1 MCESNGNIK
10 ELRKTNL
17 NKSNVSSVKNKPGIY
32 RIYDGKGKPVY
43 VGTSKILKHRLQSY
57 YQDDDFSVNTTKK
70 ALRPDAKKFTF
81 SYMGIAKART
91 IEKKSK
97 KGLRHN
103 HN

>member
-1 MCESNGNIK
+1 M
-10 ELRKTNL
+10 RKTKL
-17 NKSNVSSVKNKPGIY
+17 NKSNVSNVKNKPGIY
-32 RIYDGKGKPVY
+32 RIYDKKGNPVY

-57 YQDDDFSVNTTKK
+57 YQDDDFSVNKTKR

-81 SYMGIAKART
+81 SYMGITKART
-91 IEKKSK
+91 LEKKSK